1 MPRLASLAD
10 FASGPSTGRQAARL
24 LAELF
29 RLPWP
34 CTPSLHPLPVVFRD
48 GRCVRLLRT
57 LRGHPECQSLV
68 NLGNWFFKFQ
78 IPNSKFGQI
87 KLFAP
92 KSRNPRVVLFWR
104 ESNRNEPRSTAI
116 PATTT
121 AASEAKR
128 HLAAGTREGGVG
140 GVKRPRRRGA
150 RETRVHEASLASVRT
165 KKKKKKR
172 AHGHPQE
179 AEVCPRPRRERRER

>member
-1 MPRLASLAD
+1 MQKWFASPRLNSLAD

-48 GRCVRLLRT
+48 GRCVCLLRT
-57 LRGHPECQSLV
+57 LRGHRDCQSLV
-68 NLGNWFFKFQ
+68 NLGKLVFYFKFQ
-78 IPNSKFGQI
+78 IPN
-87 KLFAP
+87 LA
-92 KSRNPRVVLFWR
+92 KSNYSPPRVEIPVLLVPGIR
-104 ESNRNEPRSTAI
+104 ARKVTQGPRSTATQK
-116 PATTT
+116 ATTT

-140 GVKRPRRRGA
+140 GGKAPAAARGERDKGPRGL
-150 RETRVHEASLASVRT
+150 V
-165 KKKKKKR
+165 
-172 AHGHPQE
+172 G
-179 AEVCPRPRRERRER
+179 

>member
-1 MPRLASLAD
+1 MPRLNSLAD

-57 LRGHPECQSLV
+57 LRGHRDCQSLV
-68 NLGNWFFKFQ
+68 NLGKLVFFKFDKFQ

-92 KSRNPRVVLFWR
+92 KSRNPRLVGPR
-104 ESNRNEPRSTAI
+104 YSRAESNARATIDSYTDSDDDCGDRSGTTPRGRDERGGSGGGKAP
-116 PATTT
+116 PA
-121 AASEAKR
+121 ARVER
-128 HLAAGTREGGVG
+128 DEGPRGLVG
-140 GVKRPRRRGA
+140 
-150 RETRVHEASLASVRT
+150 
-165 KKKKKKR
+165 
-172 AHGHPQE
+172 
-179 AEVCPRPRRERRER
+179 